1 MLRRLLRITFLLSLF
16 LVLVLATAPTQAQS
30 PTATPSPTTTPTAA
44 PATPAAANAGQAV
57 SYVVQPGDTL
67 FRISLR
73 YGVTVQAL
81 AQANNIANPNLIFA
95 GQSLAI
101 SGGSNTGSTGG
112 GQTGT
117 PPTGGNTGGATY
129 TVVAGD
135 TLSKIARQFNTSVQ
149 ALAQAN
155 NIANP
160 NLIII
165 GQVLQIPG
173 ATGGNTG
180 AGTATATTPAPGGGT
195 VAPPPPG
202 GFEVGGH
209 VLTFGNIEQM
219 RSAGM
224 TWAKV
229 QIRFKLG
236 DNPDITAQAIN
247 DAHLNGFKILL
258 GIVGEKDQMASM
270 PYADY
275 VRAYA
280 QFVGGV
286 ALLGPE
292 AIEIWNEPNLDR
304 EWPAGQV
311 NGATYTQLLKASYD
325 SIKAVNSRILV
336 ISGAPAPTGFFGGR
350 CTANGCDDNV
360 FLAAMRDAGA
370 ANSMDCIGA
379 HYNEG
384 IVSPTQ
390 RSGDPRGNSGHY
402 SRYFGTMLDL
412 YHSTF
417 NGAKPVCWT
426 ELGYATPEGFNVAA
440 PPGFDWANG
449 NTLAE
454 HTQWLGESVSL
465 SRSSGKVRVMIIWN
479 VNFTSSAPDPSG
491 MYAIVRPDGN
501 CAACARIRSA
511 LQ

>member
-1 MLRRLLRITFLLSLF
+1 MRRLLRMTFLLGMF
-16 LVLVLATAPTQAQS
+16 LVLVLASVPNQPTQAQ
-30 PTATPSPTTTPTAA
+30 A
-44 PATPAAANAGQAV
+44 PATAAQPV

-67 FRISLR
+67 FRISLQ

-81 AQANNIANPNLIFA
+81 AQANNLANPNLIFA
-95 GQSLAI
+95 GQSLVI
-101 SGGSNTGSTGG
+101 SGGSNTGSNG
-112 GQTGT
+112 
-117 PPTGGNTGGATY
+117 GGNTGGTPGGNTGGSTSY

-135 TLSKIARQFNTSVQ
+135 TLFKIARQFNTSVQ
-149 ALAQAN
+149 AIAQAN

-173 ATGGNTG
+173 TSGGNTG
-180 AGTATATTPAPGGGT
+180 GTATPTVTTTPGGGT
-195 VAPPPPG
+195 ITPPPAG

-209 VLTFGNIEQM
+209 VLNFGNIDQM

-229 QIRFKLG
+229 QIRFKIG
-236 DNPDITAQAIN
+236 DNPDITAPAIN
-247 DAHLNGFKILL
+247 DAHLNGFKIVL
-258 GIVGEKDQMASM
+258 GIVGEKDQMAGM

-275 VRAYA
+275 VKAYA
-280 QFVGGV
+280 DFVGGV

-292 AIEIWNEPNLDR
+292 AIEVWNEPNLDR

-325 SIKAVNSRILV
+325 SIKKVNSNIVV
-336 ISGAPAPTGFFGGR
+336 ISGAPAPTGFFGGK

-370 ANSMDCIGA
+370 ANAMDCIGA

-426 ELGYATPEGFNVAA
+426 ELGYASPEGFNVAA
-440 PPGFDWANG
+440 PPGFDWANS
-449 NTLAE
+449 TSVQE
-454 HTQWLGESVSL
+454 HAQWLGEATSL
-465 SRSSGKVRVMIIWN
+465 SRSSGKVRIMIIWN
-479 VNFTSSAPDPSG
+479 VNFTTTSPDPSG

-501 CAACARIRSA
+501 CPACATIRNA